1 MTITTPHAITS
12 SLADAHGN
20 PVSGPAEAVAT
31 YDAAVDRLV
40 RWHPDVLTHTETLLT
55 TQPEFAMGHALGAY
69 LSLVSSDPVELPGA
83 AAAAS
88 ALRKTAANDRERAHS
103 AAVDAWLGGDWHGA
117 SRLLDELLVRWPA
130 DLLALTLGHELDFFR
145 GDAQNLRDRVGRS
158 LAAFDPAHP
167 HHGFVAGLYA
177 FGLEESG
184 HYERAEAAGC
194 YAVDAN
200 PDDVWA
206 IHAVAHTYEM
216 RGRVDDGIRFL
227 RDRVGDWGDG
237 NFLAVHN
244 WWHYALYLLE
254 AGLPGETLAIY
265 DARIH
270 PAEVA
275 GAESTGVMLELVD
288 ASAMLWRLLLDGLDT
303 GGRFAALADTWTR
316 HGYDTSWYAFNDV
329 HAVMALAGAGRLDD
343 VRTVIDRLEGTAA
356 GEDGSG
362 SNRVMTADVG
372 LPASRAILAFVEG
385 RHGDAL
391 RDLLPIRG
399 HLARFGG
406 SHAQRDALQRTALE
420 SAIAAGEHDLARAL
434 VRERLSLRE
443 SSVYARLRQARLAAA
458 DPDPDPAA
466 AREAELCA
474 QTYQRRFAAAYA

>member
-1 MTITTPHAITS
+1 MTITTQHAITS
-12 SLADAHGN
+12 SLTDAHGN
-20 PVSGPAEAVAT
+20 PTSGPAEAVAA

-40 RWHPDVLTHTETLLT
+40 RWHPDVLTHAETLAAH
-55 TQPEFAMGHALGAY
+55 PGFAMGHALGAY
-69 LSLVSSDPVELPGA
+69 LSLVSSDPVELPNA
-83 AAAAS
+83 AAAAQ
-88 ALRKTAANDRERAHS
+88 ALRGTARNDRERAHS
-103 AAVDAWLGGDWHGA
+103 AAVDAWLAGDWHGA
-117 SRLLDELLVRWPA
+117 SRLLDDLLIRWPA
-130 DLLALTLGHELDFFR
+130 DLLALVLGHELDFFR

-177 FGLEESG
+177 FGLEECG

-227 RDRVGDWGDG
+227 RERVGDWGDG

-270 PAEVA
+270 H
-275 GAESTGVMLELVD
+275 AESTGVMLELVD
-288 ASAMLWRLLLDGLDT
+288 ASAMLWRLLLDGVDT
-303 GGRFAALADTWTR
+303 GGRFAALADTWTG
-316 HGYDTSWYAFNDV
+316 HGCDTSWYAFNDV

-343 VRTVIDRLEGTAA
+343 ARAVVDRLDGTAA
-356 GEDGSG
+356 GADGAG
-362 SNRVMTADVG
+362 SNLGMTADVG
-372 LPASRAILAFVEG
+372 LPASRAIVAFVEG
-385 RHGDAL
+385 RHGDVLA
-391 RDLLPIRG
+391 DLLPIRG

-406 SHAQRDALQRTALE
+406 SHAQRDVLQRTTLE
-420 SAIAAGEHDLARAL
+420 SAIAAGQHDLATAL
-434 VRERLSLRE
+434 VRERLSIRE
-443 SSVYARLRQARLAAA
+443 SSVYTRLRQARLAAG
-458 DPDPDPAA
+458 DPAA
-466 AREAELCA
+466 AREAELA
-474 QTYQRRFAAAYA
+474 ARTYQRRFAAAYA